1 MSVLGLVG
9 LGVVLLVLGLIFTIE
24 VLVHLGWIIAIV
36 ALVLYVVDFFL
47 ARSGKGFLGSRS
59 RR

>member
-9 LGVVLLVLGLIFTIE
+9 LGVVLLVLGLIFAIE

-36 ALVLYVVDFFL
+36 ALVLFVVDFFL
-47 ARSGKGFLGSRS
+47 ARSGRGFLG
-59 RR
+59 RRH